1 MTPSEIEV
9 EGVVH
14 EQPAEGFF
22 GYFKVKEAIGDRL
35 RIVGWAFAEA
45 EVVSEVEVVVA
56 RKVVATALP
65 ATPRP
70 DVAELYPQTPSS
82 LTSGF
87 EIEIEAQGGGRSELA
102 VVAVTGGGERFSLGT
117 VTVDVSQMRGSRW
130 PWKAERA

>member
-14 EQPAEGFF
+14 EEPAEGLF
-22 GYFKVKEAIGDRL
+22 GYFKVKEAVADRL

-45 EVVSEVEVVVA
+45 EAVSAVEVVVA
-56 RKVVATALP
+56 RKVIATTVP

-70 DVAELYPQTPSS
+70 DVAELYPQIPSS

-87 EIEIEAQGGGRSELA
+87 EIEIEARGGGRSELA
-102 VVAVTGGGERFSLGT
+102 VTAVTAAGERYQLGSI
-117 VTVDVSQMRGSRW
+117 TVDVTQTRGSRW